1 MGPSKSPSPG
11 KANKSLGVA
20 LSGFRPL
27 PGRRHLNFLKEL
39 FSKPAGSR
47 LGPRG
52 AEGIGFCGVLG
63 PQCSRIPSVLGHPW
77 PTAKQHHPGG
87 RAGVPGSRDGNRRA
101 LSTPY
106 PGLLSLPTE
115 GPLAYLWDTQGRGQ
129 ESLGTKGVAYYSRGH
144 PSLEDSME
152 LFNSFLRSYIHM
164 VKNSRYKKVPPS
176 HHFPQP
182 PSQGYQYLEIF

>member
-52 AEGIGFCGVLG
+52 AEGTGFCVG
-63 PQCSRIPSVLGHPW
+63 SRTSVLQNSPCAWASLAHSQAAP
-77 PTAKQHHPGG
+77 ARG
-87 RAGVPGSRDGNRRA
+87 RAGVPGSRDGDRRA
-101 LSTPY
+101 LCTPY
-106 PGLLSLPTE
+106 TGLLSLPTE
-115 GPLAYLWDTQGRGQ
+115 GPLAHLWDTQGRGQ
-129 ESLGTKGVAYYSRGH
+129 ESLGIKGVAYYSRGH

-152 LFNSFLRSYIHM
+152 LFNSFSRSYIHM
-164 VKNSRYKKVPPS
+164 VKNSRHKKVSPS
-176 HHFPQP
+176 QHFPQT